1 MIEGTY
7 RSRKPRVAVTSA
19 TAKFSRRR
27 FLFLRTPQEDADA
40 LVDLSVTGIK
50 IRSTTEQPLGK
61 GDTVDIEVVH
71 PAGGTTVSA
80 TARVQ
85 WVDGPLNGEWSAG
98 LQFTQISKSDHEKLQ
113 RVIARELGST
123 VESDVKIEGYLAVDQ
138 RGDGVAWLAYDES
151 REKRARITEG
161 PTHYEV
167 WRDGG
172 GHYASKA
179 FEEALCW
186 ALGFPKRRLTIK
198 PAVRPAPKRP

>member
-1 MIEGTY
+1 MIEGNY
-7 RSRKPRVAVTSA
+7 RTRKPRVAASSA

-27 FLFLRTPQEDADA
+27 FLFLRAPQEDADA

-50 IRSTTEQPLGK
+50 IRSTKAEPLTK
-61 GDTVDIEVVH
+61 GDTVDVEVNH

-80 TARVQ
+80 VAQVQ
-85 WVDGPLNGEWSAG
+85 WVDGPFNGEWNAG
-98 LQFTQISKSDHEKLQ
+98 LKFTQVSKADHEKLQ
-113 RVIARELGST
+113 RIIARELGST

-138 RGDGVAWLAYDES
+138 QGEGVAWLAYDES

-172 GHYASKA
+172 GHYACKA

-198 PAVRPAPKRP
+198 PAVRPGPQRP